1 MPTEKSQETA
11 QGLKRFKDELGDD
24 AMGGPAAAKRPR
36 AADEEDLSK
45 ILAQGQAPGAGKSG
59 SSSSSGTAAANK

>member
-24 AMGGPAAAKRPR
+24 AIGPAAAKRPR

-45 ILAQGQAPGAGKSG
+45 ILAQGQAPGAGNSG